1 VSNFETHFQGIEKLP
16 KQKRHTRNDKNVLPQ
31 IPTAEKDIMS
41 KEQLQGMRGAYIAKE
56 VQSKVIK
63 SNKHIRRSSKDSRI
77 KKSMEKLRD
86 FMPKKPPKV
95 EVDLEKLFED

>member
-1 VSNFETHFQGIEKLP
+1 
-16 KQKRHTRNDKNVLPQ
+16 
-31 IPTAEKDIMS
+31 MS

-86 FMPKKPPKV
+86 FMPNKPPKV
-95 EVDLEKLFED
+95 EVDLEKLFEDQAIDLDEPDDEPIDMERQVVKLDGLISELMNEG